1 MIKIKSIFVDNVTV
15 DQVYEYIYS
24 DKPFTLRGKA
34 EPTFFAYSN
43 KKAKNFNYKT
53 TAYDKPGPEFYTRD
67 ASVKFTNCPQYS
79 TRIS

>member
-34 EPTFFAYSN
+34 EPTFLAYSN